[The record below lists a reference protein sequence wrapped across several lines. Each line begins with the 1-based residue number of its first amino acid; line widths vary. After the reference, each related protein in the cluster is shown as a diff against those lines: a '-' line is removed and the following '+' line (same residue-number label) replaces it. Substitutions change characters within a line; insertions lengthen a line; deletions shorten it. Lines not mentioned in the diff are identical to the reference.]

1 MGRLFAIDYGRK
13 RVGIAVTDELQIIA
27 NALTTVRTVEIFDFI
42 SQYLTDNVVDAFIIG
57 YPLNMNGQP
66 SESTKDIEPFVNKLR
81 KTYPHIPIY
90 RVDERFTSVIAKD
103 VILQTGVKKVKR
115 QDKTLVD
122 KISATIILQSF
133 MENPNFY
140 INKSKL

>member
-27 NALTTVRTVEIFDFI
+27 NALTTVRTADIFDFI
-42 SQYLTDNVVDAFIIG
+42 SQYLSDNVVDAFIIG

-81 KTYPHIPIY
+81 KTHPSIPIY

-103 VILQTGVKKVKR
+103 VILQTGIKKVKR
-115 QDKTLVD
+115 QDKSLVD

-140 INKSKL
+140 INKSKK